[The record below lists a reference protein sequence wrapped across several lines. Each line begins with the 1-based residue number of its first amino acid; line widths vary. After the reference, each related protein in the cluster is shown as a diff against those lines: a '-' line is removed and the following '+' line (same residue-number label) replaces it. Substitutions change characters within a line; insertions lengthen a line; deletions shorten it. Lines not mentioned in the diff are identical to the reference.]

1 MADEATK
8 GGQGGQGASPA
19 AVPAGAPARR
29 FLGMGAAPYVP
40 TAVSPSA
47 PWTPPADG
55 LSETTIQSDPV
66 FRGNFLKINRDVARL
81 PDGSTSTREY
91 VLHPGASAMIAI
103 ADDERIL
110 IERQFRYSMGRVYVE
125 IPAGKID
132 PGETSIETARRE
144 LLEETGYEADRWG
157 FVTQLHPAIGFSN
170 ELMDLFIARDLVQR
184 VQKLDQEEFLELDW
198 VTLGWLMDEV
208 RFGRLP
214 DAKTQMAT
222 HWLDKLFSGTW
233 PWPPLDL

>member
-1 MADEATK
+1 MD
-8 GGQGGQGASPA
+8 PA
-19 AVPAGAPARR
+19 APW
-29 FLGMGAAPYVP
+29 AAPG
-40 TAVSPSA
+40 
-47 PWTPPADG
+47 DG
-55 LSETTIQSDPV
+55 LTETTIQTDLV
-66 FRGNFLKINRDVARL
+66 FRGNFLAVNRDVARL

-144 LLEETGYEADRWG
+144 LLEETGYEAGRWG
-157 FVTQLHPAIGFSN
+157 FLTQLHPAIGFSN
-170 ELMDLFIARDLVQR
+170 ELMDLFLARDLIQR
-184 VQKLDQEEFLELDW
+184 AQKLDQEEFLELDW

-208 RFGRLP
+208 RAGRLP
-214 DAKTQMAT
+214 DAKTQLAT
-222 HWLDKLFSGTW
+222 HWLDKMFSGTW